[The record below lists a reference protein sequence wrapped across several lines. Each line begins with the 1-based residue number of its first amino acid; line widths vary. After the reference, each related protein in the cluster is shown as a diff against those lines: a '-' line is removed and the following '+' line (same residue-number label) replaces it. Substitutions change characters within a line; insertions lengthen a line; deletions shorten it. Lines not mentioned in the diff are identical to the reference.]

1 MKPVSGNEC
10 DNRIWMLYRAPTAVF
25 TTGPSGVLF
34 VSLVATSSCY
44 SRASVGT
51 FDGSAFVV
59 CPKCG
64 EAWEAEFVACWKC
77 GYQSAAVASDD
88 PVVAAHESAA
98 GDGDR
103 EDGPLA
109 FLTGLLSP
117 GDAAMQAEIAA
128 IHASGRAQIIGWMML
143 AGLPWLVM
151 LTLGTAFRGL
161 FLLPVVL
168 LLHLIML
175 VGVASPHFF
184 AIGLAVTASLG
195 AIQAL
200 YAAVATFFAILVLI
214 AESRD

>member
-1 MKPVSGNEC
+1 
-10 DNRIWMLYRAPTAVF
+10 
-25 TTGPSGVLF
+25 
-34 VSLVATSSCY
+34 
-44 SRASVGT
+44 VGT

-64 EAWEAEFVACWKC
+64 EPWEAEFVACWKC

-88 PVVAAHESAA
+88 PVVAAHEGAA

-128 IHASGRAQIIGWMML
+128 IHASGRAQIIAWMML

-214 AESRD
+214 AESRDRGFSIIVMVSATAVGWCEWRIMRKAIALRDELTRPRVTSPPPGRL